1 VSAPPCAPRP
11 GLLAAQR
18 LAERLFRLEHGA
30 NVGPLLHVACYLTG
44 FALLVV
50 PGAVVGGPARAV
62 LWVVTTLLNYSLTIG
77 VMHMHCHRKL
87 FVARAPNRVL
97 ELLLCFPSLLTS
109 AEMTVLHVH
118 HHHKHNDGPDD
129 VTSTLGCERGL
140 AAIGYWLR
148 YGSIVKWFTVRSIYR
163 TDVRRWSKQRFRTT
177 FALDTAVCASAI
189 AALTWWRPTAMIAC
203 YWLPFVVTHVTI
215 GYFSW
220 LTHAPAGARDGI
232 DGSVNTVD
240 NLLNLFIFN
249 QGYHAVHHEHPG
261 IHWTEIP
268 DRLAA
273 MTRVSPAYIVPYWVT
288 PNSAWRIAAPARFQ
302 SPAHG
307 ARWQARLHTRLAS
320 GRVRNRWLPY
330 FAWI

>member
-1 VSAPPCAPRP
+1 MRAARP
-11 GLLAAQR
+11 WLAR
-18 LAERLFRLEHGA
+18 AERIAERVLRVEHGA
-30 NVGPLLHVACYLTG
+30 NVGPLLHVACYGAG

-50 PGAVVGGPARAV
+50 PGAVVAWPARAA
-62 LWVVTTLLNYSLTIG
+62 LWLVTTLLNYSLTIG

-140 AAIGYWLR
+140 SAVGYWLR
-148 YGSIVKWFTVRSIYR
+148 YGSIVKWFTVHSIYA
-163 TDVRRWSKQRFRTT
+163 TDVRRWRKQRFRAT
-177 FALDTAVCASAI
+177 FAIDTALCVTAI
-189 AALTWWRPTAMIAC
+189 VALTRWQPDAMLLD
-203 YWLPFVVTHVTI
+203 YWVPFALTHVTI

-220 LTHAPAGARDGI
+220 LTHAPAGPRDGV

-240 NLLNLFIFN
+240 NVLNLFIFN

-261 IHWTEIP
+261 IHWTDIP
-268 DRLAA
+268 DKLAT
-273 MTRVSPAYIVPYWVT
+273 MTRVAPDYIVPYWVT
-288 PNSAWRIAAPARFQ
+288 PNSAWRIAAPARFRN
-302 SPAHG
+302 PGHG
-307 ARWQARLHTRLAS
+307 ARWQARLDERLAS
-320 GRVRNRWLPY
+320 GRVRSPVLPY
-330 FAWI
+330 FVWI